1 MSAFSHNRKRRSL
14 RRALMDAV
22 TPGDIS
28 EIMKLQV
35 FLARKGDPVAA
46 NFVFDRVIG
55 KPTSVLDVVHGTSQ
69 GLPDMSTYMP
79 GNVEAQTMD
88 SLTAPP
94 PRALPAPDPPVAK
107 LE

>member
-1 MSAFSHNRKRRSL
+1 
-14 RRALMDAV
+14 MDAV

-28 EIMKLQV
+28 EIMKIQV

-55 KPTSVLDVVHGTSQ
+55 KPASVIDVVHESGHGT
-69 GLPDMSTYMP
+69 PDMSTYMP
-79 GNVEAQTMD
+79 GDIEAQTMD
-88 SLTAPP
+88 SLTAPAP
-94 PRALPAPDPPVAK
+94 PRVLPAPDPSVAR